1 MVCFEGCNEVKQ
13 PSPKWLVLVP
23 YPVVAIYDVGRGAR
37 DKKWKIGAVFYFLV
51 SGRRMTLETK
61 SVRSEAL
68 SDACITRANA
78 PVIPKKLMRPIAC
91 RFFRTFDQA
100 TGSSGL
106 HVLRLDRA
114 AYPADKQ
121 TERSAQDYGAE
132 IPNLIPNH
140 GTGGYVIDAAVSTVR

>member
-51 SGRRMTLETK
+51 SGRRITLETK

-78 PVIPKKLMRPIAC
+78 PVIPKKLMRPVLLKVTEGCCDLGASVHVHPLTSWEAT
-91 RFFRTFDQA
+91 FRW
-100 TGSSGL
+100 L
-106 HVLRLDRA
+106 HRCWLILRSTTDPDRVETPLRLCFGKSWPMP
-114 AYPADKQ
+114 Y
-121 TERSAQDYGAE
+121 T
-132 IPNLIPNH
+132 
-140 GTGGYVIDAAVSTVR
+140 